1 MRSEAEQSVDRLV
14 KLFLMMGFTEDGQTK
29 IEHVRIPTQ
38 NVPIFGG
45 IGGERATFGGRK
57 RYIRGD
63 QRVTVG
69 KRTTCFYRIE
79 NGKLTGFH
87 NYETNDYDGI
97 CEFIGT

>member
-14 KLFLMMGFTEDGQTK
+14 KLLLMMGFIEDGQTK
-29 IEHVRIPTQ
+29 IEHVRIATQ
-38 NVPIFGG
+38 KNPVFGG

-57 RYIRGD
+57 RFVRGD

-79 NGKLTGFH
+79 NGKPTEFH
-87 NYETNDYDGI
+87 NYETKDYDGI